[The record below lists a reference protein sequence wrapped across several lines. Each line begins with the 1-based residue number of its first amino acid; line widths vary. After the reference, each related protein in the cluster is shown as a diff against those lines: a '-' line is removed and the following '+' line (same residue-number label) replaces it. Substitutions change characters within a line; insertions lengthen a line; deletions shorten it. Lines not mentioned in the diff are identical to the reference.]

1 MPRGEE
7 LESARGK
14 VTKVPC
20 RLVCG
25 EILVPQ
31 SRHRAPNCAPLRS
44 PDIAGGLG
52 RGILVTLIAVC
63 VNHDIADR
71 RKSASPLPEKRRGI
85 SKTPGG
91 PPRQL
96 IVRGDGELG
105 RGGTKVGKRE
115 YS

>member
-7 LESARGK
+7 LESATGK

-63 VNHDIADR
+63 VTTIF
-71 RKSASPLPEKRRGI
+71 
-85 SKTPGG
+85 
-91 PPRQL
+91 PPKEIMITEEVEQKGANANIPVQCAKNVPKI
-96 IVRGDGELG
+96 IVSTSGVLR
-105 RGGTKVGKRE
+105 
-115 YS
+115 